1 MDGFLKDSW
10 EVTGTE
16 TEALKETID
25 FISNNTE
32 VKRVN
37 MDDIYFLSISEG
49 SDGRRIGVPLH
60 SDQIFKKTKTSL
72 CLKQYPISASL
83 YEKRYESEILNEGF
97 ANGLWMEAFAKRPSA
112 KKIEELITDGGY
124 VPVSAKAMNTI
135 SSRVNYAGAGF
146 FSERLIRDMA
156 ISKKFNK
163 PIPVNIV
170 VRSDEKKSSKVFA
183 VMSQKYAFMNQKK
196 IFDMIEIIK
205 DSAKKDL
212 GDAVCNFW
220 RVSHSI
226 TQVFMEF
233 PDASKE
239 ISKTY
244 ELPENIIPG
253 IMIETSDIGDCALRV
268 KGYYRIEDANTIFY
282 MEEEFSQIHSGEIDM
297 PDMLSKVRNEIF
309 PKYLEYPKHFADL
322 MMIDLTTDEM
332 SDRVK
337 TKTMTSIYRSV
348 SKKCGIVK
356 AIGKKREKALVDS
369 MIECLNPAINYTAY
383 DVVMDFFV
391 TFGQNESNNRSLS
404 EAFAK
409 ITPEIMKYDF
419 EPKKEELSVEE

>member
-1 MDGFLKDSW
+1 MEGFLKDNW
-10 EVTGTE
+10 EVTGTDA
-16 TEALKETID
+16 EALRETID
-25 FISNNTE
+25 FISDNTE
-32 VKRVN
+32 VRRVN
-37 MDDIYFLSISEG
+37 MDDVYFLSISEG
-49 SDGRRIGVPLH
+49 PDGRRIGVPLH
-60 SDQIFKKTKTSL
+60 SDQIFKKTEASL
-72 CLKQYPISASL
+72 SLKQYPISTSL
-83 YEKRYESEILNEGF
+83 YEKNYEPEIVNEGF
-97 ANGLWMEAFAKRPSA
+97 INGLWMEAFEKRPSVKVIKEFA
-112 KKIEELITDGGY
+112 TNGRY

-135 SSRVNYAGAGF
+135 SSRINYAGAGF
-146 FSERLIRDMA
+146 FSERLIRDIA

-170 VRSDEKKSSKVFA
+170 LRSDEKKSYKVFA
-183 VMSQKYAFMNQKK
+183 VMSQKYAFMSQEK

-212 GDAVCNFW
+212 GEAVCNFW
-220 RVSHSI
+220 KVSHSI

-297 PDMLSKVRNEIF
+297 HDMLSKVRNEIF

>member
-1 MDGFLKDSW
+1 MEGFLKDSW
-10 EVTGTE
+10 EVTGTDA
-16 TEALKETID
+16 EALRETID
-25 FISNNTE
+25 FISDNTE
-32 VKRVN
+32 VRRVN
-37 MDDIYFLSISEG
+37 MDDVYFLSISEG
-49 SDGRRIGVPLH
+49 PDGRRIGVPLH
-60 SDQIFKKTKTSL
+60 SDQIFKKTEASL
-72 CLKQYPISASL
+72 SLKQYPISTSL
-83 YEKRYESEILNEGF
+83 YEKNYEPEIVNEGF
-97 ANGLWMEAFAKRPSA
+97 INGLWMEAFEKRPSVKVIKEFA
-112 KKIEELITDGGY
+112 TNGRY

-135 SSRVNYAGAGF
+135 SSRINYAGAGF

-170 VRSDEKKSSKVFA
+170 LRLDEKKSYKVFA
-183 VMSQKYAFMNQKK
+183 VMSQKYAFMSQEK

-297 PDMLSKVRNEIF
+297 HDMLSKVRNEIF

-419 EPKKEELSVEE
+419 ELKKEELFVEE